1 MENKL
6 RFIASMIVFIAVVFS
21 CSSDKSTKDKQNT
34 QSQNR
39 QKDTVQINK
48 DQYRIAEQFTGSK
61 NQIID
66 LIKGPATFV
75 LNHQGEGK
83 FTVRLIY
90 PDGQLVDVLAEVSG
104 NYTGKKR
111 VEVPETRAYVL
122 DVQTEGVWSVYRE

>member
-1 MENKL
+1 MANKL
-6 RFIASMIVFIAVVFS
+6 RFIVSVIVFMAVVFS
-21 CSSDKSTKDKQNT
+21 CSSDKSKRDKQNT
-34 QSQNR
+34 QLQNR

-48 DQYRIAEQFTGSK
+48 DQYRMAEQFTGSK

-75 LNHQGEGK
+75 ITHQGSGK
-83 FTVRLIY
+83 FTARLIY

-104 NYTGKKR
+104 NFTGKKR

-122 DVQTEGVWSVYRE
+122 DIQTEGVWSVYRE